1 MAKQT
6 DKPDCPMKPDY
17 LFEVSW
23 EVCNKVGGIY
33 TVIATKSLYL
43 SGELKRN
50 HIMVGP
56 DVWMDTDT
64 NPDFIEDPQLYR
76 AWRVQAASE
85 GLRVRVGRWNVPGK
99 PTAILVDFKQFLTD
113 QNNILTEYWKM
124 FGVDSLTGNWDYR
137 ESALFGYAAGR
148 VIESFYKFNLEATDK
163 VVAQFHEWMTGAG
176 LLYLKGH
183 KLPVATVFTTHA
195 TVIGRCIAGNNLPL
209 YDNMSSYNADEMAR
223 RFNVVA
229 RHSLEKKAAQYCDI
243 FTTVSDITALECER
257 FLGRKVDVVTPN
269 GFEPSFTPATDAD
282 FAAARERARK
292 KLLTV
297 ASAMCGEIVPENVA
311 LVGISGR
318 YEWKNKGIDVFVD
331 ALDKLNHTEFKGKAV
346 HAFIMVPSGHNGP
359 DKQLVA
365 KLSGNGDSAYVTTTS
380 HYLMNPEYDS
390 VVRRLNDLHLNNA
403 SGDKVKVYFIPS
415 YLNGNDGIF
424 NMSYYDLLAGLD
436 LTVFPSYYEP
446 WGYTPLESLA
456 FRVPTL
462 TTSLAGFGLWVRTHC
477 TKDHPGITV
486 VDRND
491 SNYFEVVDAVADR
504 IREIATIHKEAR
516 NKYMQNA
523 KDVSEIALWENNIIY
538 YKQAYSSAIE
548 IIMKAKDLCPLT
560 KNEKN
565 MEYRKFEVNQ
575 PTWNSV
581 FVARHLP
588 ESLKDLETLSKN
600 LWWCWNES
608 AKNLF
613 KSIDEASWEKSGH
626 NPIALLDMVSL
637 KRYQKLE
644 KDSNF
649 LIKLKEVMTEFN
661 DYMALKAQR
670 TSPSVAY
677 FCMEYGLDTSLKIY
691 SGGLGILAGD
701 YIKETSDMN
710 TNLVAVGLLYRY
722 GYFNQKLTAQGEQ
735 VAEDVAQDFMK
746 IPATPVR
753 DENGNWVTISV
764 AFPGR
769 NLNARIWRVDVG
781 RTELYLLD
789 TDFPENLPEDRSVTY
804 NLYGGDWENRLKQ
817 ELLLGVGGIRA
828 LRKLGF
834 NPQVYHCN
842 EGHAAFIGLERLR
855 ELINDDNLEFQ
866 EALEVVRASSLF
878 TTHTP
883 VPAGH
888 DAFDEGLLRKYIG
901 HYPQRLK
908 IDWETMMGL
917 GKNNGA
923 DVNEKFSMSILAAN
937 ISQEVNGVS
946 WLHGEVSREIL
957 GHMWPGYLPEELH
970 VSYVTNGVHYPTW
983 TAPEWKEVHAKV
995 FGEEFKT
1002 HHYDKS
1008 CFDGIYKVSDEEVWN
1023 IRTSLRK
1030 KLIDEVKR
1038 RLSDP
1043 SVSNHYSP
1051 RQVVRIKETLR
1062 DDVLTIGFARRFATY
1077 KRAHLL
1083 FRDLDRLDQ
1092 IVNDPKQPVQFLFA
1106 GKAHPADKAGQDLIK
1121 MIVDISKQERFIG
1134 KIVFVPNYDITV
1146 AKYLVQGVD
1155 VWMNNPTRP
1164 LEASGTSGE
1173 KAAMNGVMHFSVLD
1187 GWWVEG
1193 YKKGAGWALPMERT
1207 YDDQNYQDELDA
1219 ATIYNII
1226 ENEIAPTFYNKSL
1239 STGRSTDWIEYIK
1252 NTVAMVA
1259 CNFTTNRMLTD
1270 YINQYYEPQSKRFDG
1285 IVAND
1290 YAKAREI
1297 AAWKKKLRRE
1307 WQNVEVVS
1315 TNLPDSNS
1323 DNLSIGNDFEGEV
1336 VLNIGNL
1343 NPDEIGV
1350 ELLIATT
1357 DAKGKFHIQ
1366 ERYDFTPVE
1375 SKDGQAKYVAKINP
1389 DRSGVYQAAGRIYAK
1404 NPMLPHRQDF
1414 ELVRWL

>member
-1 MAKQT
+1 MKT
-6 DKPDCPMKPDY
+6 ELIKPDY

-33 TVIATKSLYL
+33 TVIATKSLF
-43 SGELKRN
+43 LKNEFSRR

-56 DVWMDTDT
+56 DVWMDTEN
-64 NPDFIEDPQLYR
+64 NPDFIEDPALYR
-76 AWRVQAASE
+76 AWKQQAALE
-85 GLRVRVGRWNVPGK
+85 GLRVRIGRWNVPGK
-99 PTAILVDFKQFLTD
+99 PTAILVDFKQFLTRQD
-113 QNNILTEYWKM
+113 EILTEFWKR
-124 FGVDSLTGNWDYR
+124 FGVDSISGNWDYK

-148 VIESFYKFNLEATDK
+148 VIESFYAFNLDSSHK
-163 VVAQFHEWMTGAG
+163 VVAQFHEWMTGTG
-176 LLYLKGH
+176 LLYLKSVNA
-183 KLPVATVFTTHA
+183 PIATVFTTHA
-195 TVIGRCIAGNNLPL
+195 TVIGRCIAGNHLPL
-209 YDNMSSYNADEMAR
+209 YDGLQGYNADEKAR
-223 RFNVVA
+223 HFNVVA
-229 RHSLEKKAAQYCDI
+229 RHSLEKKAAQNSDI
-243 FTTVSDITALECER
+243 FTTVSDITAQECR
-257 FLGRKVDVVTPN
+257 QFLGRPVDIVTPN
-269 GFEPSFTPATDAD
+269 GFEPSFTPPTDEEYDALR
-282 FAAARERARK
+282 AKARER
-292 KLLTV
+292 LTTV
-297 ASAMCGEIVPENVA
+297 AEAMCGESVPENA
-311 LVGISGR
+311 LLVGIGGR
-318 YEWKNKGIDVFVD
+318 YEWKNKGIDVFID
-331 ALDKLNHTEFKGKAV
+331 ALDKLNRTDFKGKCV
-346 HAFIMVPSGHNGP
+346 HAFIMIPSGHNGP
-359 DKQLVA
+359 DKQLLA
-365 KLSGNGDSAYVTTTS
+365 KLNGNGSEYVTRTS
-380 HYLMNPEYDS
+380 HYLMHPEYDN
-390 VVRRLNDLHLNNA
+390 VTRRLADLNLNNVT
-403 SGDKVKVYFIPS
+403 GDKVKVYFIPS
-415 YLNGNDGIF
+415 YLNGNDGVF
-424 NMSYYDLLAGLD
+424 NMPYYDLLAGLD
-436 LTVFPSYYEP
+436 LTLFPSYYEP

-462 TTSLAGFGLWVRTHC
+462 TTTLAGFGLWVRTHYG
-477 TKDHPGITV
+477 KNHPGITV
-486 VDRND
+486 LDRND
-491 SNYFEVVDAVADR
+491 SNYFEVVDGVAERVMEMASLRKDSR
-504 IREIATIHKEAR
+504 K
-516 NKYMQNA
+516 KYMKNA
-523 KDVSEIALWENNIIY
+523 LEVSEIALWDNQIVY
-538 YKQAYSSAIE
+538 YKEAYT
-548 IIMKAKDLCPLT
+548 KAL
-560 KNEKN
+560 EKLIAVKGIYPEARTHKS
-565 MEYRKFEVNQ
+565 MEYRKFEVNH

-581 FVARHLP
+581 VVSRHLP
-588 ESLKDLETLSKN
+588 ESLKDLEILSKN

-613 KSIDEASWEKSGH
+613 ASVDPEAWEASGQ
-626 NPIALLDMVSL
+626 NPIAMLDKVSL

-644 KDSNF
+644 KDNKF
-649 LIKLKEVMTEFN
+649 LADLKAVTEEFN
-661 DYMALKAQR
+661 EYMALKAER
-670 TSPSVAY
+670 TTPSVAY

-710 TNLVAVGLLYRY
+710 TNLVAVGLLYRF
-722 GYFNQKLTAQGEQ
+722 GYFNQKLTAHGEQ
-735 VAEDVAQDFMK
+735 VAEDVAQNFNK

-753 DENGNWVTISV
+753 DENGNWMSV
-764 AFPGR
+764 SIAFPGR
-769 NLNARIWRVDVG
+769 TLSARLWRVDVG

-789 TDFPENLPEDRSVTY
+789 TDIPENLPEDRSITY

-828 LRKLGF
+828 LRALGF
-834 NPQVYHCN
+834 DPQVYHCN

-855 ELINDDNLEFQ
+855 ELIAEQNLDFQ

-888 DAFDEGLLRKYIG
+888 DAFDEGLLRKYIS

-937 ISQEVNGVS
+937 ISQGVNGVS
-946 WLHGEVSREIL
+946 WLHGEVSKDIL
-957 GHMWPGYLPEELH
+957 AHMWPGYLPEELH

-1002 HHYDKS
+1002 HHYDLS

-1043 SVSNHYSP
+1043 AAASHYSP
-1051 RQVVRIKETLR
+1051 KQVVTIKETLR

-1083 FRDLDRLDQ
+1083 FRDLDRLAE

-1121 MIVDISKQERFIG
+1121 MIVDISKQPRFIG

-1207 YDDQNYQDELDA
+1207 YEDQNYQDELDA

-1239 STGRSTDWIEYIK
+1239 STGRSSDWIEYIK
-1252 NTVAMVA
+1252 NCVAQVA

-1270 YINQYYEPQSKRFDG
+1270 YINQYYVPQAARFDSV
-1285 IVAND
+1285 VAD
-1290 YAKAREI
+1290 DFAVAREI
-1297 AAWKKKLRRE
+1297 ATWKKHLRRE
-1307 WQNVEVVS
+1307 WKNVEVVS
-1315 TNLPDSNS
+1315 VSMPDSNS
-1323 DNLSIGNDFEGEV
+1323 DSLAIGSEFKAEIILNVGDLKAEEV
-1336 VLNIGNL
+1336 
-1343 NPDEIGV
+1343 GV
-1350 ELLIATT
+1350 ELLSAVEK
-1357 DAKGKFHIQ
+1357 KGRLHIV
-1366 ERYDFTPVE
+1366 ERYEFTPVE
-1375 SKDGQAKYVAKINP
+1375 CVDGRAKYVATITP
-1389 DRSGVYQAAGRIYAK
+1389 DHSGIFQVAGRIYAK
-1404 NPMLPHRQDF
+1404 NELLPHRQDF
-1414 ELVRWL
+1414 ELVKWL

>member
-1 MAKQT
+1 MAK
-6 DKPDCPMKPDY
+6 KIIKPDY

-43 SGELKRN
+43 SSEFKRN

-56 DVWMDTDT
+56 DVWMDTES
-64 NPDFIEDPQLYR
+64 NPDFIEDPLLYR
-76 AWRVQAASE
+76 AWRIQAASE

-99 PTAILVDFKQFLTD
+99 PTAILVDFKQFLTN
-113 QNNILTEYWKM
+113 QNAILTDFWKN

-148 VIESFYKFNLEATDK
+148 VIESFYRFNLESSDK

-176 LLYLKGH
+176 LLYLKSTNA
-183 KLPVATVFTTHA
+183 PIATVFTTHA

-209 YDNMSSYNADEMAR
+209 YDNMNQYDADQMAR
-223 RFNVVA
+223 RFNVIA
-229 RHSLEKKAAQYCDI
+229 RHSLEKKSAQYSDI
-243 FTTVSDITALECER
+243 FTTVSEITAKECQQ
-257 FLGRKVDVVTPN
+257 FLGREVDVVTPN
-269 GFEPSFTPATDAD
+269 GFEPSFTPATDQEYSQGRAQ
-282 FAAARERARK
+282 ARN

-297 ASAMCGEIVPENVA
+297 ASAMCGEDIPEDAV
-311 LVGISGR
+311 LVGIGGR
-318 YEWKNKGIDVFVD
+318 YEWKNKGIDVFID
-331 ALDKLNHTEFKGKAV
+331 ALDKLNRSDYSGKSI

-359 DKQLVA
+359 DKQLLA
-365 KLSGNGDSAYVTTTS
+365 KLSGNPSDYVTRTS
-380 HYLMNPEYDS
+380 HYLMNPEYDPAL
-390 VVRRLNDLHLNNA
+390 RRLNEVGLNNA
-403 SGDKVKVYFIPS
+403 TGDKVKVYFIPS

-424 NMSYYDLLAGLD
+424 DMSYYDLMAGLD
-436 LTVFPSYYEP
+436 LTLFPSYYEP

-456 FRVPTL
+456 FRIPTL
-462 TTSLAGFGLWVRTHC
+462 TTSLAGFGMWVRSHY
-477 TKDHPGITV
+477 KGEHPGITV
-486 VDRND
+486 LERTD
-491 SNYFEVVDAVADR
+491 SNYFEVVEGVKER
-504 IREIATIHKEAR
+504 IEEIAGLSADDKLMYMNNAR
-516 NKYMQNA
+516 E
-523 KDVSEIALWENNIIY
+523 VSDIALWENNIIY
-538 YKQAYSSAIE
+538 YKEAYSKSLEKIISLNGKYPSAR
-548 IIMKAKDLCPLT
+548 
-560 KNEKN
+560 NEKQI
-565 MEYRKFEVNQ
+565 MQYRKFEVNQ

-581 FVARHLP
+581 FVSRHLP
-588 ESLKDLETLSKN
+588 ESLKDLEILSKN

-608 AKNLF
+608 AIRLF
-613 KSIDEASWEKSGH
+613 ESVDPQAWEASGK
-626 NPIALLDMVSL
+626 NPIAMLDRVSL

-644 KDSNF
+644 KDETF
-649 LIKLKEVMTEFN
+649 LASLKAVTAEFN
-661 DYMALKAQR
+661 EYMALKAER
-670 TSPSVAY
+670 TTPSVAY

-753 DENGNWVTISV
+753 DENGNWITISV

-769 NLNARIWRVDVG
+769 NLNARLWRVDVG

-789 TDFPENLPEDRSVTY
+789 TDIPENLPEDRSITY

-828 LRKLGF
+828 LRKLGI

-855 ELINDDNLEFQ
+855 ELINDQNLEFN

-946 WLHGEVSREIL
+946 WLHGEVSRDIL

-983 TAPEWKEVHAKV
+983 TAPEWKAVHARV

-1008 CFDGIYKVSDEEVWN
+1008 CFDGIYKISDEEVWN

-1030 KLIDEVKR
+1030 KLIEEVKR

-1043 SVSNHYSP
+1043 SASNHYSP

-1083 FRDLDRLDQ
+1083 FRDLDRLAE

-1239 STGRSTDWIEYIK
+1239 STGRSSDWIEYIK

-1270 YINQYYEPQSKRFDG
+1270 YINQYYNPQSQRFETL
-1285 IVAND
+1285 VAED
-1290 YAKAREI
+1290 FAQAREI

-1315 TNLPDSNS
+1315 THMPDSNS
-1323 DNLSIGNDFEGEV
+1323 DNVALGNEFKAEV

-1343 NPDEIGV
+1343 NPEEIGV
-1350 ELLIATT
+1350 EILFAAA
-1357 DAKGKFHIQ
+1357 DAKGKLHIQ
-1366 ERYDFTPVE
+1366 ERYEFSPVE
-1375 SKDGQAKYVAKINP
+1375 SQDGQAKYVATINP
-1389 DRSGVYQAAGRIYAK
+1389 DRSGLYQVAGRIYAK
-1404 NPMLPHRQDF
+1404 NAKLPHRQDF